1 MRCGI
6 RSAKVVRGKPAFARA
21 WPKHA
26 KTCGRSHACMRLLRA
41 GLAQMIET
49 PNREAD
55 KRRRDERWREHL
67 DALLL
72 SADQHIEEAQ
82 YRIADHQ
89 RVFEGLIDAR
99 QLDVSLELHRNL
111 QEGLLLLRGHRE
123 LVKRELLSLTRR
135 QERELA
141 RALGD
146 KLGPTK

>member
-1 MRCGI
+1 
-6 RSAKVVRGKPAFARA
+6 
-21 WPKHA
+21 
-26 KTCGRSHACMRLLRA
+26 
-41 GLAQMIET
+41 MIET